1 MADELCLSNIWRA
14 KHKQFL
20 INIQNVWPENK
31 VKKKQQQQK
40 CLNITFVQF
49 ITRMWIISV
58 DNRIFMQIYCG
69 FFSPAVNPN
78 IRHLIKWH
86 KEINERISTVV
97 PLMGF

>member
-49 ITRMWIISV
+49 ITRM
-58 DNRIFMQIYCG
+58 
-69 FFSPAVNPN
+69 
-78 IRHLIKWH
+78 
-86 KEINERISTVV
+86 
-97 PLMGF
+97 